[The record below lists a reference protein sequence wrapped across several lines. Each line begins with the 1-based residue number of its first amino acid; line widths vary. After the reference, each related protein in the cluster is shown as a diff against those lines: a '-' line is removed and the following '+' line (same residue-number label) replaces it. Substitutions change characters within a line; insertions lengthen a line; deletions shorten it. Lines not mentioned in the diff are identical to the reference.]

1 MTRDEINRRA
11 QELRE
16 GAFAVLPPGCCA
28 EHRRQ
33 QVEHFHQRLAEMDAL
48 LQMLRAI
55 NKERDAC
62 AAMCEQLGVE
72 GYGTLAIA
80 AAIRQRGSK

>member
-1 MTRDEINRRA
+1 MTRDEIIRRS

-16 GAFAVLPPGCCA
+16 SFAVVPPGCCA
-28 EHRRQ
+28 EHRRHQ
-33 QVEHFHQRLAEMDAL
+33 AERFHQKLAEMDAL
-48 LQMLRAI
+48 RQMLRAI
-55 NKERDAC
+55 NEERDAC